1 MGKIFNKIP
10 LWFINAISVIS
21 GILAI
26 LTAIISFFATYNSSN
41 IIFKN
46 AILTLCF
53 FIFLLIIRI
62 KKYQKISF
70 EKQYTSAFVYHKL
83 THESRDLYFEI
94 MRTHKD
100 KEENIRNLTDAY
112 QSHLSNLLEQLC
124 DLMEKYCGQKVSSC
138 IKLITKPDST
148 IDDATL
154 KTFCR
159 STKSATNRGSYET
172 SKNPIKICD
181 NTDFLDIIDSVNG
194 ANRNYFYQGDLKA
207 YDNKLRENGKHYRNS
222 NPDWE
227 NDYTGTIV
235 APIQIEHKRLY
246 DSLKEDSYHVIGF
259 LCIDSKSTSAFLPRH
274 EKSYVNI
281 VQSFADIFYIL
292 LSQYQHYLKLINEN
306 GKNTQEN
313 S

>member
-1 MGKIFNKIP
+1 MEKFFNKIP

-21 GILAI
+21 GFLTII
-26 LTAIISFFATYNSSN
+26 TAIISFFAIFNNSSLIYRIT
-41 IIFKN
+41 II
-46 AILTLCF
+46 TLCF
-53 FIFLLIIRI
+53 FIFLLLVRI

-83 THESRDLYFEI
+83 THESRNLYFDI

-100 KEENIRNLTDAY
+100 KVENIRNLTDAY

-124 DLMEKYCGQKVSSC
+124 DLMEKYCGQKISSC

-148 IDDATL
+148 IDDAIL
-154 KTFCR
+154 MTFCR
-159 STKSATNRGSYET
+159 SLKSATSRGSYET
-172 SKNPIKICD
+172 TQNPIKIRD

-194 ANRNYFYQGDLKA
+194 ANRHYFYHGDLRE
-207 YDNKLRENGKHYRNS
+207 YDKKLREDGKHYRNS

-227 NDYTGTIV
+227 NDYIGAIV
-235 APIQIEHKRLY
+235 VPIQIEHKRLY
-246 DSLKEDSYHVIGF
+246 DSKKEDSYHVIGF

-306 GKNTQEN
+306 GKNTREN